1 MASKKTTT
9 ILLHVRGVK
18 TADCDIKTSKR
29 IDKTMKKTLFYVAV
43 VLLIASFTVPFAAS
57 AFTAQ
62 VFDNP
67 DYSSGQDGFVYKE
80 KQTKVKGVSQSL
92 FYGEYNATASDAK
105 YEWVIHSV
113 RNGSVT
119 TKSTVTEIAENYT
132 QTSGRKVI
140 FATNGDYF
148 DLNSGSNM
156 ESYVNNGI
164 VVSKGS
170 FATKHCIGFDNKGK
184 VVVGR
189 MTDVA
194 AKLLV
199 ETADGQQHLFDINKY
214 NSAPDDNEIAV
225 YTDPG
230 TYNADGSGKYVV
242 GTTST
247 NLRQLPVWGTS
258 RRLTQGQV
266 TDDKSFTVKS
276 NQFVVAV
283 KGQNAQFFFDNVTYG
298 VNISLVE
305 IPQGNYSG
313 CTWVLGGYDILVND
327 GVINT
332 NCHTD
337 NMGNVAAPRTF
348 VGVKVDGTMFVCMLD
363 GRQAGYALGIT
374 VNEEAQLASVLGAR
388 FALELDVGG
397 STTSVVLEGDKLTL
411 TFDDLVLDVGTL
423 SPRVSALSCVPLV
436 LQNFPK
442 VYLDSSGAEILGDVD
457 TLRADFSLTLSGE
470 TLACSLWLDASG
482 APVYAEIAENDKIIA
497 AAEFT
502 NFIFGD
508 ILSPDAAQ

>member
-18 TADCDIKTSKR
+18 TADCDIKISKR
-29 IDKTMKKTLFYVAV
+29 IDKTMKKTLFYVVV
-43 VLLIASFTVPFAAS
+43 VLLIASLTVPFAAS

-67 DYSSGQDGFVYKE
+67 DYTSERDGFVYKE
-80 KQTKVKGVSQSL
+80 KQTKEKGVSQSL

-113 RNGSVT
+113 RDGLVT

-199 ETADGQQHLFDINKY
+199 ETADGQQYLFDINKY

-266 TDDKSFTVKS
+266 NDDKSFTVKS

-348 VGVKVDGTMFVCMLD
+348 VGVKADGTMFVCMLD
-363 GRQAGYALGIT
+363 GRQAGYAVGIT

-388 FALELDVGG
+388 FALELDGGG
-397 STTSVVLEGDKLTL
+397 STTSVVLEGDKLVCRNKPSDGQMRKVSNAL
-411 TFDDLVLDVGTL
+411 MLVEKKTDVAPDPEPTPDPTPDPTPNPTPTPDPTPSDNSQGCFGIVGTT
-423 SPRVSALSCVPLV
+423 SVV
-436 LQNFPK
+436 
-442 VYLDSSGAEILGDVD
+442 
-457 TLRADFSLTLSGE
+457 TL
-470 TLACSLWLDASG
+470 
-482 APVYAEIAENDKIIA
+482 IAVA
-497 AAEFT
+497 AAAVLVCRKKDET
-502 NFIFGD
+502 NENNG
-508 ILSPDAAQ
+508 